1 MLRLSRALV
10 IQDLERLVED
20 SIIGRTEWSAKGV
33 DCRRERH
40 GYSSS
45 VYSFDLDILNLRARG
60 GPGGAWELFIVTEFW
75 RSAQGT
81 TVHSPKWL
89 KLICGKPNDVLKWI
103 AANREAA
110 EGNRKAPA
118 TKV

>member
-40 GYSSS
+40 AYSSPA
-45 VYSFDLDILNLRARG
+45 YSFDLDILNLRATG
-60 GPGGAWELFIVTEFW
+60 GPGGTWEVFIVTEFW

-81 TVHSPKWL
+81 SMHSPKWL
-89 KLICGKPNDVLKWI
+89 KLVRGKPNDVLKWI
-103 AANREAA
+103 AAHRNA
-110 EGNRKAPA
+110 EGKRKAPA
-118 TKV
+118 AKA